1 MKRTNFYKILLLLY
15 LVLFIPYHGDA
26 QDEIKEDPVLKDLIF
41 DYSDKAYNY
50 FKVNINLDSA
60 EFYYKK
66 AIDLAYSSS
75 NYRID
80 SRVANNYVSLA
91 SLYRNIYNNS
101 AALANLNKAEEI
113 LMNTNPNDPLF
124 GTIYHNKGNI
134 FKVQND
140 LYSTKEYYEFA
151 LNFYIKNGYQNT
163 SDFVFVY
170 SNYIELLFELKEY
183 ELAEQKLSMIDFDK
197 IDLEPII
204 KFRIHN
210 TNASL
215 YSQLG
220 KYEIAKQH
228 FNECLKILRRQ
239 SRLKEYTREILNYY
253 YNIIGFYMSYGQY
266 DKAQRECDNAI
277 IFIESLDPHAT
288 KTKLIYRSDIAYRS
302 AAIQLEEGN
311 LEKSLWIVNASIN
324 DLNAFLRQLSIE
336 GTTEARTNENTT
348 SLPDLYVLKSRVLYR
363 VYNQSNKFEDLVKS
377 YEAYQKAIETLNVMK
392 LAMSDEDS
400 KLFATSQIIDVY
412 YEAIYVG
419 KLLYDLTGE
428 SKYLEQSFEFAETS
442 KSFALYSEIKA
453 VEAMQFSDLPEDIK
467 ENESRYMGEIQAYE
481 ELLYKEQIK
490 SDPDSSLIESFKD
503 ELFHLKD
510 DYKDL
515 KQEIEQNYVNYYEL
529 KYNPKFVSLKEVQEK
544 LTYRDALI
552 EYVLS
557 DSLLITY
564 VVDRKGI
571 NVISQEVG
579 PEFEDECHEYYEILH
594 NQNFSSGVHE
604 NYKRYVNLG
613 LKFYN
618 ILIKPCLQYTDR
630 KNFTIVPDGAITYI
644 PFEGL
649 LTRATETEY
658 INYMDLPYLIKD
670 YSIGYSHSST
680 LLFSKRYKTKSPEDK
695 VLAFAP
701 NYRNPL
707 DENTDTAEFRQVLDT
722 NDFLFPLVGTIKEV
736 QSINETV
743 PSRVFINEK
752 ATEANFKKYA
762 SDYNIL
768 HLAMH
773 TMMRDD
779 APLYSMLAFTNVRD
793 DDSIEDNKL
802 YAYEIYNLKLN
813 AQMTV
818 LSACNSG
825 FGKMQKGE
833 GMMSLAR
840 GFIYAGCPS
849 IIMTLWQVTDKSS
862 SELMTSFYKYLKK
875 GKSKQEAMRLAK
887 VDYLAQ
893 ADDLTSNP
901 YFWSGFVV
909 LGDISPV
916 YRKSGFAYWM
926 IVITVFIGLLIFF
939 QYRRSS

>member
-1 MKRTNFYKILLLLY
+1 MKHAIHFRLMFIPI
-15 LVLFIPYHGDA
+15 LVLLMPYQGHA
-26 QDEIKEDPVLKDLIF
+26 QEEVAEDPEIVRKID
-41 DYSDKAYNY
+41 DYGELGYNY
-50 FKVNINLDSA
+50 LRMDINLDSA
-60 EFYYKK
+60 EYYYKK
-66 AIDLAYSSS
+66 AINLAYSSS
-75 NYRID
+75 SYHID
-80 SRVANNYVSLA
+80 RRVANNLVGLA

-101 AALANLNKAEEI
+101 EALSNLNEAEKI
-113 LMNTNPNDPLF
+113 LEKTDPNHWLF

-134 FKVQND
+134 YKSID
-140 LYSTKEYYEFA
+140 DIYRTKEYYEYS
-151 LNFYIKNGYQNT
+151 LDFYIKNGYQNLY
-163 SDFVFVY
+163 DFAFVY
-170 SNYIELLFELKEY
+170 SNYIKLLLELKEY
-183 ELAEQKLSMIDFDK
+183 KLAEEKLSLID
-197 IDLEPII
+197 I
-204 KFRIHN
+204 KSFENNPYIQHRIFI
-210 TNASL
+210 TKAIT

-220 KYEIAKQH
+220 IYEEALINFK
-228 FNECLKILRRQ
+228 
-239 SRLKEYTREILNYY
+239 
-253 YNIIGFYMSYGQY
+253 
-266 DKAQRECDNAI
+266 KAQTIIEKLNESDEYINQIIVFYYAYIDFYIMYERYDQALIECDNA
-277 IFIESLDPHAT
+277 FRYIESLNSKST
-288 KTKLIYRSDIAYRS
+288 KGKITFQSDIIYRS
-302 AAIQLEEGN
+302 
-311 LEKSLWIVNASIN
+311 ASIQYRKGN
-324 DLNAFLRQLSIE
+324 YERALTLVNIGIKNLKDFLKVLSYGDFE
-336 GTTEARTNENTT
+336 TAQRNEYTT
-348 SLPDLYVLKSRVLYR
+348 SLPDLYILKSRVLFD
-363 VYNQSNKFEDLVKS
+363 VFNQSNKFEDLVNS
-377 YEAYQKAIETLNVMK
+377 YESYQKAIEILNYMK
-392 LAMSDEDS
+392 LAMSNENS
-400 KLFATSQIIDVY
+400 KLFATSQIIGVY

-453 VEAMQFSDLPEDIK
+453 VEAMQFSDLPEEIK
-467 ENESRYMGEIQAYE
+467 DKESRYMGEIQAYE

-490 SDPDSSLIESFKD
+490 FDPDSSLIESFKD
-503 ELFHLKD
+503 EIFHLKD
-510 DYKDL
+510 DYNNL
-515 KQEIEQNYVNYYEL
+515 KQEIEQNYVKYYNL
-529 KYNPKFVSLKEVQEK
+529 KYNPKFVSLKEVQDK
-544 LTYRDALI
+544 LAYRDALI

-571 NVISQEVG
+571 YVISQEIG
-579 PEFEDECHEYYEILH
+579 PEFESECHEYYEILH

-649 LTRATETEY
+649 LTQETETEY
-658 INYMDLPYLIKD
+658 INYMDLPYLIRD

-680 LLFSKRYKTKSPEDK
+680 LLFTERYKTKSPEDK

-701 NYRNPL
+701 NYINPL
-707 DENTDTAEFRQVLDT
+707 DNADTAMFRQGMDT
-722 NDFLFPLVGTIKEV
+722 NEFLFPLVGTIKEV

-762 SDYNIL
+762 SDYNVL

-773 TMMRDD
+773 TIMRDD

-793 DDSIEDNKL
+793 KDTIEDNKL

-818 LSACNSG
+818 LSACSSG

-887 VDYLAQ
+887 VDYLEK

-909 LGDISPV
+909 LGDGSPI

-926 IVITVFIGLLIFF
+926 IVITLFVGMLIFF
-939 QYRRSS
+939 QYRKSS